1 MRIKRPDYKDA
12 ESLLEAARRD
22 IKYTLSLNVT
32 LDSTPTII
40 RNVYE
45 SFRMLGD
52 ALLISRGIES
62 SDHVQPIQEIL
73 KLNLNT
79 KRPLQVID
87 NLRRLRHN
95 INYYGYSPTV
105 EEAEDVLSIARSCFE
120 EVYRSVMEFVKRGR

>member
-22 IKYTLSLNVT
+22 MHYTLSLKVT
-32 LDSTPTII
+32 SDSTPTII

-52 ALLISRGIES
+52 ALLISKGIES

-73 KLNLNT
+73 KLPIET

-87 NLRRLRHN
+87 HLRRLRHN
-95 INYYGYSPTV
+95 INYYGYFPTV
-105 EEAEDVLSIARSCFE
+105 EEAEEVISIARGCFE
-120 EVYRSVMEFVKRGR
+120 DVCQKIKELVKR